1 MADRLRLTCRI
12 IKSDMSVTLKK
23 KGGGGG
29 KDMLVITII
38 EIVLL
43 EFTSNF
49 ALLNI

>member
-23 KGGGGG
+23 RG

-43 EFTSNF
+43 EFTSHF
-49 ALLNI
+49 ALPNI